1 MKKRSG
7 AAPAC
12 ALRVLLLSA
21 YAYCVVA
28 VGLQQCV
35 LGSRLCSLTGSSKPR
50 MSSASNHGSFLV
62 SVTDADRLRNIYR
75 MALEEVVKSRRI
87 WENRLPGVVP
97 PSPAVGHELSS
108 GANADKLRHAIRQL
122 EAGRAAQ

>member
-1 MKKRSG
+1 MKNRSG
-7 AAPAC
+7 AARVC

-28 VGLQQCV
+28 VGLQQCG
-35 LGSRLCSLTGSSKPR
+35 LGSRLCSCTGSSKPI
-50 MSSASNHGSFLV
+50 MSSGSNHGSFLV

-75 MALEEVVKSRRI
+75 MALEEVVQSRRI
-87 WENRLPGVVP
+87 WKNRLPDVVP

-108 GANADKLRHAIRQL
+108 GANADDIR
-122 EAGRAAQ
+122 